1 MLHSSGPY
9 TISRH
14 VRVILF
20 VGLLA
25 GLAILTACTRER
37 PPLPGTTPFPTLPAI
52 SATIAV
58 GATPTIDPQ
67 TTPVVVVT
75 PGIVGK
81 DAGLAPTPATDENA
95 PTGATAG
102 GASGDL
108 QSYTVQPGDTLYAI
122 ARKFGVDPQLLIDIN
137 QIANPSALQVGQQ
150 LRLPDQAQP
159 APAAN
164 AENSTDG
171 ATQTG
176 AGYIHIVKRGET
188 LFGIAQKYGVP
199 LDQLAQANNI
209 TNPSALRAGQKLT
222 IPTGSQQTPNA
233 GSAQRIHIVQP
244 GETLTAI
251 AARYGVS
258 PQAVMQANGLQ
269 NPNRIRSG
277 QKLII
282 P

>member
-1 MLHSSGPY
+1 MLHSSGHY
-9 TISRH
+9 TMSRH
-14 VRVILF
+14 RRFILF
-20 VGLLA
+20 AGLLTS
-25 GLAILTACTRER
+25 LATLAACTRER
-37 PPLPGTTPFPTLPAI
+37 PSLPGTTPFPTLPAI

-58 GATPTIDPQ
+58 GATPTTNPQ
-67 TTPVVVVT
+67 TTPIVIVT
-75 PGIVGK
+75 PGAVGR
-81 DAGLAPTPATDENA
+81 DAGLAPTPATDEAA
-95 PTGATAG
+95 PIG
-102 GASGDL
+102 GAAGDASAVA
-108 QSYTVQPGDTLYAI
+108 QTYTVQAGDTLYAI
-122 ARKFGVDPQLLIDIN
+122 ARKFGVEPQLLIDLN

-150 LRLPDQAQP
+150 IRLPDQTQP
-159 APAAN
+159 APAAAN
-164 AENSTDG
+164 DAV
-171 ATQTG
+171 QTG
-176 AGYIHIVKRGET
+176 AGYTHVVQRGET

-209 TNPSALRAGQKLT
+209 TNPSSLRAGQKLT

-233 GSAQRIHIVQP
+233 GSTQRIHIVQP

-258 PQAVMQANGLQ
+258 PQAVMQANGIQ